1 MAIPPIAA
9 LEIGT
14 SRTVICVGESD
25 ENGRMRI
32 TGVGTY
38 PSTGVRKGQIT
49 DLSQAS
55 VGVESAAKQAEKQAD
70 VSIGQVLLAISGGHI
85 QAAVNTGMATI
96 RSGDRVVSKEDIE
109 EVTENAQT
117 VQIEADR
124 QVLHTITQSYMVD
137 DQPGIVKPE
146 GMRCKVLTLN
156 VMAVHGM
163 KNRIDNA
170 VSVAKNV
177 QLEVTDVAFSGI
189 CAALAV
195 LTPEQKRNGVVL
207 VDLGGG
213 TTNYIA
219 YCNNVISAVGCIA
232 VGGDHVTNDIA
243 LAFNIPLNRAEEIK
257 RAEGC
262 AVIDSETSGKR
273 VVLSAD
279 VGFEERL
286 ISCKALHTV
295 INSRM
300 DETFRVLRSKL
311 DEAGVLPHLGGGVI
325 LTGGGAYLRKVADLA
340 QRVFGLPCRIGL
352 PVNVDGLGAVEQ
364 PAALSTAVGLVL
376 YGKMTYEDRRL
387 LSPFWNRVKGVF
399 GR

>member
-70 VSIGQVLLAISGGHI
+70 VSIWQVLLAISGGHI